1 MSSLKNALRSR
12 FRSDKDQE
20 EDVSTTKEEMEETDS
35 MADNKSIN
43 TQVSLPSLENLLLC
57 MKLW

>member
-20 EDVSTTKEEMEETDS
+20 EEVSTTKEEMEETDS

-43 TQVSLPSLENLLLC
+43 TQVSLPSLENVLLLFF
-57 MKLW
+57 